1 MKAQTFFAILTIL
14 SLLASCAQLKPH
26 SMDMTQAVQ
35 NARSSAD
42 QKALAKHYEGEAREM
57 QKKVQEHKILL
68 EQYEYSSNH
77 YGKRAQ
83 DLQAHC
89 GALIRYFEQAAKANM
104 SMAEIHRQMAFTPK

>member
-14 SLLASCAQLKPH
+14 GLLVSCAQLKPH

-35 NARSSAD
+35 NARSSDD

-89 GALIRYFEQAAKANM
+89 RALIRYFEQAAKANT
-104 SMAEIHRQMAFTPK
+104 SMAEIHRQMISAPK